1 MKKTNNNGFFH
12 EDDLCGVTVVGERG
26 QVVIPKK
33 VREKLKIKS
42 GDSFLVMEKNGAVVL
57 VPTQKVKKMMSA
69 ISQELDKVN

>member
-1 MKKTNNNGFFH
+1 MKKTKNSDFFH
-12 EDDLCGVTVVGERG
+12 EEDLCGVTVVGVRG

-42 GDSFLVMEKNGAVVL
+42 GDSFLVMEKNGAIVF
-57 VPTQKVKKMMSA
+57 VPTQQVKKIMSL

>member
-1 MKKTNNNGFFH
+1 MKKTNNGGFFH

>member
-1 MKKTNNNGFFH
+1 MKKTNNGGFFH

-42 GDSFLVMEKNGAVVL
+42 GDSFLVMEKNGAVVF

-69 ISQELDKVN
+69 IAEELNKIN